1 MLQKAKKKAQYFCV
15 CCPTEKCSWQAESM
29 HFPIKLM
36 TPYDIL

>member
-1 MLQKAKKKAQYFCV
+1 MLQKAKKKHNIFV
-15 CCPTEKCSWQAESM
+15 CAALQKSVVDKPESM